1 MELQLV
7 NSSKCNTISRRHFS
21 LALITSLASL
31 YVPSVMAKKNDI
43 DVDLNEEIISLPA
56 LIRGKV
62 YQLETTLFRPD
73 TTNRHPLV
81 VINHGTSEN
90 TDKNRERARFA
101 SASRALVGQGFAV
114 AVPMRRG
121 YGNSQGGQVRL
132 EGADLTDYGLENAL
146 DIHGAI
152 SYLKNQNY
160 VDPQR
165 IIVIGQS
172 TGGLSTMA
180 YLSMADPGVLGGLNF
195 HGGVRPHNL
204 NNDPRLDARIT
215 AFATYAKST
224 HIPSM
229 WFYTEND
236 HSSRPEFIV
245 HLHDAYQQ
253 AGGNAT
259 LIQLPAFGEDGHYL
273 FSREEG
279 LGIWWPKASVFLSAL
294 IDTQHQA

>member
-1 MELQLV
+1 MEQHLIYGRT
-7 NSSKCNTISRRHFS
+7 CNTISRRNFS

-31 YVPSVMAKKNDI
+31 YVPSVMAKNNDVE
-43 DVDLNEEIISLPA
+43 VDLNEETISLPA

-90 TDKNRERARFA
+90 TDKNRERARFI

-121 YGNSQGGQVRL
+121 YGNSEGGQVRL

-152 SYLKNQNY
+152 SYLKSQDY

-165 IIVIGQS
+165 MVVIGQS

-180 YLSMADPGVLGGLNF
+180 YLSMADQGVLGGLNF

-204 NNDPRLDARIT
+204 NSDPKLDARIT
-215 AFATYAKST
+215 AFTTYAKST
-224 HIPSM
+224 RIPSM

-236 HSSRPEFIV
+236 HSSHPEFIV
-245 HLHDAYQQ
+245 RLHDAYQQ

-259 LIQLPAFGEDGHYL
+259 LVQLPAFGEDGHYL

-279 LGIWWPKASVFLSAL
+279 LGIWWPKASTFLSAL
-294 IDTQHQA
+294 IGTPNQV